1 MMLIMMINRY
11 LISLFS
17 SCFLFHLMKIEISKK
32 KTNRIKKREEL
43 KYLMI
48 NESLISYS
56 NRLFSKSLK
65 LINYVMI

>member
-1 MMLIMMINRY
+1 MFF
-11 LISLFS
+11 ISLNENRN
-17 SCFLFHLMKIEISKK
+17 KQKK
-32 KTNRIKKREEL
+32 NKPNKKEEEL